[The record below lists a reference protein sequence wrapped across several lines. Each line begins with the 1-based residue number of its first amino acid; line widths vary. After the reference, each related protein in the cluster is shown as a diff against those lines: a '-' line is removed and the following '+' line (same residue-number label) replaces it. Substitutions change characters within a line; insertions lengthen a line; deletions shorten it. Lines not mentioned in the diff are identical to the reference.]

1 MEIET
6 RYSFIFRGF
15 GSISWRSTSFKPLIA
30 ADNGIGTFCGGTE
43 IMINCDLVIA
53 AEEVSFILPE
63 VRRGVIAAGRYV
75 RIIHFIVL

>member
-1 MEIET
+1 M

-15 GSISWRSTSFKPLIA
+15 GSISWRSTHFKPFIA
-30 ADNGIGTFCGGTE
+30 ADNGIGTVCGGTE
-43 IMINCDLVIA
+43 IMRNCDLVIA

-75 RIIHFIVL
+75 LIVHCIVL